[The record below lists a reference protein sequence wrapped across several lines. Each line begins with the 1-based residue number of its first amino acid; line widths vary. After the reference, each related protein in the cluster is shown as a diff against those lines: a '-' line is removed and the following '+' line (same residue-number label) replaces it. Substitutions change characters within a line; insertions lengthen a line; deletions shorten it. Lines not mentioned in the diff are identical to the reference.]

1 MAPIAVEE
9 VDERG
14 PISVKDVLE
23 QQDGGFP
30 MDEAVKEV
38 LHSHGMTYVAVDPFG
53 TSAWTVTGR
62 VTALDGDG
70 EEKSYFLP
78 RSVAYGEHGGVML
91 RGEFESAN
99 EIFRLMPG
107 FIPEPYGYGRY
118 KEANPATYFY
128 LSEFMNMDITTPP
141 DPDELGSK
149 LSELHKKSESP
160 TGKFG
165 FHVVTCDGKIPHTV
179 DWQDSW
185 AVFFGRLLQGVCKL
199 DAETN
204 AQWPEFDIA
213 LQQLVDKVI
222 PRLLGNLTHDGQP
235 IKPSI
240 VHGDLWE
247 PNLGTNMETGELVM
261 YDVGS
266 YYAHNEMDLGQW
278 RADFCSSLRS
288 PVYTRAYL
296 RYYPAAEPVEEFD
309 DRNRLYSLK
318 GTINYSAGH
327 PGCIVRQ
334 TAYNNVCY
342 LCEKYAPV
350 AGIDKYDPQKDPSV
364 TGARLVPTFTK
375 PPTDQVATS
384 A

>member
-1 MAPIAVEE
+1 MAPTAVEE

-14 PISVKDVLE
+14 PISAQDVLK

-38 LHSHGMTYVAVDPFG
+38 LLSLGMTYV
-53 TSAWTVTGR
+53 
-62 VTALDGDG
+62 
-70 EEKSYFLP
+70 
-78 RSVAYGEHGGVML
+78 SVAYGEHGGVML
-91 RGEFESAN
+91 RGEFDSVN
-99 EIFRLMPG
+99 EIFRLMLG
-107 FIPEPYGYGRY
+107 FILEPYSYGRY
-118 KEANPATYFY
+118 QEANTATYFY
-128 LSEFMNMDITTPP
+128 LC
-141 DPDELGSK
+141 LAR
-149 LSELHKKSESP
+149 
-160 TGKFG
+160 
-165 FHVVTCDGKIPHTV
+165 
-179 DWQDSW
+179 WQDRW
-185 AVFFGRLLQGVCKL
+185 AVFFGLLLRGVCQL

-204 AQWPEFDIA
+204 GQWPEFDIA

-222 PRLLGNLTHDGQP
+222 PRLLGHLTHDSQP
-235 IKPSI
+235 IKPTI
-240 VHGDLWE
+240 IHGDLWE

-334 TAYNNVCY
+334 TAYNNMCY
-342 LCEKYAPV
+342 LCETYAPI

-375 PPTDQVATS
+375 PPTDQVAMS